1 MGFQMQS
8 PLSRYITLARRWAW
22 MIILG
27 IVICGGGTY
36 IVSKLTRPV
45 YEASAFIVLIMGSSN
60 TSPFDST
67 SASLAALPTYASLIT
82 NPVVLNPVLAQY
94 KGLTLDQLNNMLS
107 VKPESNTQVIELDV
121 KNTNPQLAMQL
132 ANDVSRSF
140 ADYVNSQLPA
150 AVQVLPAQLPTVP
163 VSPKPL
169 PNAALGAL
177 VGLGLAI

>member
-1 MGFQMQS
+1 MQS

-36 IVSKLTRPV
+36 IASKLIRPV
-45 YEASAFIVLIMGSSN
+45 YQSSAFIILIMGSST
-60 TSPFDST
+60 TSPYDST

-82 NPVVLNPVLAQY
+82 NPVVLNPVLAEH
-94 KGLTLDQLNNMLS
+94 KGLTLDQLNNMLA
-107 VKPESNTQVIELDV
+107 VKPQSNTQVIEVDV
-121 KNTNPQLAMQL
+121 KNTNPQLATQI
-132 ANDVSRSF
+132 ANDVSHSF
-140 ADYVNSQLPA
+140 ANYVNTQLPA
-150 AVQVLPAQLPTVP
+150 NVQVLPAQLPTLP

-177 VGLGLAI
+177 VGLGLALL